1 MGSFYENYLELCN
14 RTGKAPSAVALEV
27 GLAKSTV
34 NGWKTGR
41 ANPTDATLAKLA
53 DYFGVTVEELTG
65 DKKMSA
71 VERIKFILSKRNI
84 PVIYMEAKLDFEPG
98 YIDSLDGNIP
108 EEDLAKIAEYLS
120 CTPEFLLHGYQE
132 RPAAGSEALTVDE
145 IKAAFRGR
153 SISELMEILTA
164 ITEEIKNSNG
174 K

>member
-1 MGSFYENYLELCN
+1 MSTFYKNYLRLCAIK
-14 RTGKAPSAVALEV
+14 GVAPSAAALEV
-27 GLAKSTV
+27 GLSRTSA
-34 NGWKTGR
+34 NGWKNGKM
-41 ANPTDATLAKLA
+41 PYDATLQKLA

-71 VERIKFILSKRNI
+71 HDRIKFILSKRNI

-108 EEDLAKIAEYLS
+108 EEDLAKIADYLS
-120 CTPEFLLHGYQE
+120 CTPEFLLHGYEE
-132 RPAAGSEALTVDE
+132 RSPEPLTVEE

-153 SISELMEILTA
+153 SIPELMEILTA
-164 ITEEIKNSNG
+164 ITEEIKNSN

>member
-1 MGSFYENYLELCN
+1 MTNFYKNYVGLCAQKN
-14 RTGKAPSAVALEV
+14 VSLSAAAEAVGLSRTGP
-27 GLAKSTV
+27 
-34 NGWKTGR
+34 NGWKKGKK
-41 ANPTDATLAKLA
+41 PSDLSLQKLA
-53 DYFGVTVEELTG
+53 NYFGVSVEELTG
-65 DKKMSA
+65 EKKMSA
-71 VERIKFILSKRNI
+71 QDRIKLILSKRNI

-132 RPAAGSEALTVDE
+132 RPAAGSEALTVEE

-153 SISELMEILTA
+153 SIPELMEILTA